1 MIGYQ
6 KILGFQ
12 NDEMKPVHTE
22 MFLAVKVCLLILAL
36 LIFVVLSY

>member
-6 KILGFQ
+6 KILGFRNEQ
-12 NDEMKPVHTE
+12 KKPVHTE
-22 MFLAVKVCLLILAL
+22 IFLAFKVCLLILAL